1 MIFFSKRIPSKK
13 FHINHMSNKH
23 IMECEI
29 LDRQIFLSNS
39 SRTDFS
45 KELKKTNTE
54 YFIISMEEKNDKFLY
69 SCLKFFFRL
78 LPYYK
83 TNFKIVGYIGLWYI
97 LEEAHI
103 VSIGIDQ
110 DYRNCGLGEF
120 LMIGAIDSAI
130 NRNVELVTL
139 EVRISNYSAKKLYS
153 KFGFNEVGI
162 RKNYYFD
169 NREDALIMTTNSI
182 LNSNYQEEFYKIYQ
196 TQLKIYK
203 ESS

>member
-1 MIFFSKRIPSKK
+1 M
-13 FHINHMSNKH
+13 HT
-23 IMECEI
+23 
-29 LDRQIFLSNS
+29 FL
-39 SRTDFS
+39 RR
-45 KELKKTNTE
+45 
-54 YFIISMEEKNDKFLY
+54 
-69 SCLKFFFRL
+69 FFRL

-97 LEEAHI
+97 LGEAHI

-130 NRNVELVTL
+130 NRNAELVTL

>member
-1 MIFFSKRIPSKK
+1 MIFFSKKIPNTK
-13 FHINHMSNKH
+13 FHIKRMKNKH
-23 IMECEI
+23 VQQCEV

-54 YFIISMEEKNDKFLY
+54 YFIISMED
-69 SCLKFFFRL
+69 
-78 LPYYK
+78 
-83 TNFKIVGYIGLWYI
+83 
-97 LEEAHI
+97 
-103 VSIGIDQ
+103 
-110 DYRNCGLGEF
+110 RNCGLGEF

-130 NRNVELVTL
+130 NRNAELVTL